1 MPPGGLRPVG
11 LIGCGK
17 IGRPVA
23 RALLRGAAGAHA
35 LAAVLG
41 RSVRALDGFP
51 VSDDAEAFFAVRP
64 SLIVEAGGPEAF
76 RRYAARALEAG
87 DLLAVSPLP
96 LADAALEREL
106 RAVAR
111 RTGHSLRIAPGAIG
125 GLDALAT
132 AMAAGLERLEV
143 FVELGPSDSDAEE
156 RLFEGSVREAARR
169 FPDEINVAATVAL
182 AGPGFDDTLVRV
194 NRPPRGTRGR
204 KMGFRVTSRA
214 GDFEVLSRPRV
225 LPAEDIHATAFS
237 VIAMLRGQVSGV
249 RVD

>member
-1 MPPGGLRPVG
+1 MRQVG

-23 RALLRGAAGAHA
+23 RALLRGTAGEHA

-41 RSVRALDGFP
+41 RSARALDSFP
-51 VSDDAEAFFAVRP
+51 VTDDPEVFFAGRP
-64 SLIVEAGGPEAF
+64 SLVIEAGGPEAF
-76 RRYAARALEAG
+76 RHYAARALEGG

-106 RAVAR
+106 RDIAR

-132 AMAAGLERLEV
+132 AMAAGLDRLEA
-143 FVELGPSDSDAEE
+143 FVELGPSEGDAEE
-156 RLFEGSVREAARR
+156 LLFEGSVREAAQRY
-169 FPDEINVAATVAL
+169 PDEINVAATVAL
-182 AGPGFDDTLVRV
+182 AGPGFDATRVRIT
-194 NRPPRGTRGR
+194 RPPRGTRGR

-225 LPAEDIHATAFS
+225 SPAEDLHATAFS
-237 VIAMLRGQVSGV
+237 VIALLRGQAPGIVVG
-249 RVD
+249 

>member
-1 MPPGGLRPVG
+1 MRRVG
-11 LIGCGK
+11 LIGCGR

-35 LAAVLG
+35 LTAVLG
-41 RSVRALDGFP
+41 RSARAMDGFP
-51 VSDDAEAFFAVRP
+51 VTDDPDAFFAGRP
-64 SLIVEAGGPEAF
+64 SLIVEAGGPDAF
-76 RRYAARALEAG
+76 RRYAARALAGG

-106 RAVAR
+106 RAIAR
-111 RTGHSLRIAPGAIG
+111 QTGHRLHIAPGAIG

-132 AMAAGLERLEV
+132 AMAAGLERLET
-143 FVELGPSDSDAEE
+143 FVELGPTEGDAEE
-156 RLFEGSVREAARR
+156 LLFEGSVREAAQR

-182 AGPGFDDTLVRV
+182 AGPGFDATIVRV
-194 NRPPRGTRGR
+194 TRPPRGTKGR

-214 GDFEVLSRPRV
+214 GGFEVLSRPRV
-225 LPAEDIHATAFS
+225 SPAEDIHATAFS
-237 VIAMLRGQVSGV
+237 VIALLRGQVSGV